1 MDSPFRTLFL
11 AGILML
17 SGMALRAQK
26 AGTTGLHDSLHL
38 AILEEQ
44 SARLKS
50 LDSLRRLDSLSKV
63 TLEQQ
68 LGTLQLK
75 DRTARRN
82 LERQLEILKAKDS
95 LRLAEKKARI
105 DSLRV
110 FNKGVPVVPFSDTL
124 FRIYTKVGSFTPQVR
139 AAAITKRISDLADIL
154 TFNPDSVVIVPNEYS
169 ADLMYGQEFIMSVTD
184 KDALWMHS
192 TREQLAETCK
202 EIIGREVMEY
212 KSLIDWK
219 SILKRVGYAAL
230 VIAVLSFLIYLI
242 ILFFRWTGRQI
253 MKQEGKRIHGI
264 MIRDYELFNKQQQ
277 VRAFLIVNAFVKWFL
292 ILIVVYLALPVIFGF
307 FPWTESIARS
317 LLHFFLD
324 PAKSILRQIWHYLPN
339 LFTII
344 VILVVFRFVL
354 KGIRFLRAEIAKGDL
369 KIPGFYADWANPT
382 YQIIRILVI
391 AFMVIVIFPYLPG
404 SESPVFKGVSVF
416 LGILFTFGSTG
427 SLSNI
432 IAGMILTYMRAFKVG
447 DRVKIGEVTGDIIEK
462 SLLVTRIRTIKNEI
476 ISIPNS
482 TVMNSHTTNF
492 SSDAPEKGLILY
504 TSVTIGYDAPWRTIH
519 KLLTDAAEA
528 TPLIERDPK
537 PFVLQT
543 SLDDFYVSYQINAYT
558 KHPNEQAS
566 IYSDLHQNIQDR
578 FNEAGME
585 IMSPHYKS
593 VRDGNKIAIPDDYIP
608 GEYAAPAF
616 RVTTEPGRSEST

>member
-1 MDSPFRTLFL
+1 MVSPFRTLIL
-11 AGILML
+11 AGIIML

-26 AGTTGLHDSLHL
+26 ERAFGPHDSLHQ
-38 AILEEQ
+38 AMLEEQ

-50 LDSLRRLDSLSKV
+50 LDSLRRVDSLSKV
-63 TLEQQ
+63 TLELQ
-68 LGTLQLK
+68 LGAVQLQ
-75 DRTARRN
+75 DRTTRRN
-82 LERQLEILKAKDS
+82 LERQLEKLKARDS

-105 DSLRV
+105 DSLRI
-110 FNKGVPVVPFSDTL
+110 FYKGVPVVPFRDTL
-124 FRIYTKVGSFTPQVR
+124 FRIYSKIGSFSPEIR
-139 AAAITKRISDLADIL
+139 AASITKRISALADIL
-154 TFNPDSVVIVPNEYS
+154 TFTPDSILIVPNEYS
-169 ADLMYGQEFIMSVTD
+169 ADLMYGQEFVMSVTEN
-184 KDALWMHS
+184 DALWMNS

-202 EIIGREVMEY
+202 EVIGKAVMDY
-212 KSLIDWK
+212 KSLTDWK
-219 SILKRVGYAAL
+219 SILKRVGFAAM

-242 ILFFRWTGRQI
+242 IRLFRLTGKRI
-253 MKQEGKRIHGI
+253 MKEEGKRIKGV
-264 MIRDYELFNKQQQ
+264 MIRDYELFNTQQQ
-277 VRAFLIVNAFVKWFL
+277 VRVLLILNAFVKWFL
-292 ILIVVYLALPVIFGF
+292 ILVGVYFALPVIFSF

-324 PAKSILRQIWHYLPN
+324 PAKSILRDIWHYLPN
-339 LFTII
+339 LFTVI
-344 VILVVFRFVL
+344 VILVVFRYVL
-354 KGIRFLRAEIAKGDL
+354 KGIRFLKVEIAKGDL
-369 KIPGFYADWANPT
+369 KIPGFYADWASPT
-382 YQIIRILVI
+382 YQIIRILVM

-492 SSDAPEKGLILY
+492 SSDAPAKGLILY

-528 TPLIERDPK
+528 TPLIEHDPK

-558 KHPNEQAS
+558 RHPNEQAT
-566 IYSDLHQNIQDR
+566 IYSDLHQNIQDK

-608 GEYAAPAF
+608 GEYTAPTF
-616 RVTTEPGRSEST
+616 RFKSEQERSESP